1 VAMPARPRKRRPIGD
16 VVVHILQ
23 AIEQIEQFTAGM
35 DFDAFLHDTKTYRAV
50 ERCLEIV
57 SEASRDFP
65 DEMKS
70 AHTEIEWQRMAD
82 AGNIYRHLYEGVD
95 AVMVWRTAKDHLPPL
110 KAVVVTIKAK
120 LDQGA
125 P

>member
-1 VAMPARPRKRRPIGD
+1 MPLKPRKRRPVGD
-16 VVVHILQ
+16 VVVHILE
-23 AIEQIEQFTAGM
+23 AITQIEQFTAGM
-35 DFDAFLHDTKTYRAV
+35 DFDAFLRDAKTYRAV

-65 DEMKS
+65 DELKS

-82 AGNIYRHLYEGVD
+82 AGNIYRHLYEGID
-95 AVMVWRTAKDHLPPL
+95 SVMVWRTVQDHLPPL
-110 KAVVVTIKAK
+110 KLMVEELKRK
-120 LDQGA
+120 LDGST

>member
-1 VAMPARPRKRRPIGD
+1 MPPRPRKRRPVGD
-16 VVVHILQ
+16 VVVHVLE
-23 AIEQIEQFTAGM
+23 AIEQIEQFTVGM
-35 DFDAFLHDTKTYRAV
+35 DFEAFLHDARTSRAV

-65 DEMKS
+65 EDLKA
-70 AHTEIEWQRMAD
+70 AHPEIEWQRMAD

-95 AVMVWRTAKDHLPPL
+95 AKIVWRTVKDHLPGL
-110 KAVVVTIKAK
+110 KVITLATQSK
-120 LDQGA
+120 LDQGK